1 MKMAGINYM
10 SNKLISFEQD
20 YWKRDQLVLGIDEA
34 GYGCLAGS
42 MYVAGVIYPKNFI
55 VPAELEKIN
64 DSKKLSES
72 VRFALAEYVKKY
84 AQHFFVLKSSV
95 DDINNGNP
103 YWLRFNIVSKY
114 INDNIGLFQTNTR
127 VVYDG
132 DRSVTGISL
141 ASESLIKGDAKS
153 FSIASAS
160 ILAKTAKD
168 AEMIE
173 LSKLYPMYNFEDNK
187 GYGTATHISALQK
200 HGLSEVHR
208 KQYCSKYG

>member
-1 MKMAGINYM
+1 M
-10 SNKLISFEQD
+10 
-20 YWKRDQLVLGIDEA
+20 GIDEA

-42 MYVAGVIYPKNFI
+42 MYVAGVIYPKNFV
-55 VPAELEKIN
+55 VPSELDKIN
-64 DSKKLSES
+64 DSKKISEAT
-72 VRFALAEYVKKY
+72 RFMLADHIKKY
-84 AQHFFVLKSSV
+84 AQHYFILKVGV
-95 DDINNGNP
+95 DEINNDNP
-103 YWLRFNIVSKY
+103 YWLRFNVVTKY
-114 INDNIGLFQTNTR
+114 INDNISLFDDSTR
-127 VVYDG
+127 VIYDG

-141 ASESLIKGDAKS
+141 ASEALIKGDAKC

-200 HGLSEVHR
+200 HGLSAVHR

>member
-1 MKMAGINYM
+1 MDGTNYM
-10 SNKLISFEQD
+10 SNKLIALEQD
-20 YWKRDQLVLGIDEA
+20 YWSRGHTVLGIDEA

-42 MYVAGVIYPKNFI
+42 MYVAGVSYPKHFI
-55 VPAELEKIN
+55 VPSELDRIN
-64 DSKKLSES
+64 DSKKLTES
-72 VRFALAEYVKKY
+72 TRFVLADYIKKY
-84 AQHFFVLKSSV
+84 AQNYFILKIGV
-95 DDINNGNP
+95 DEINNSNP
-103 YWLRFNIVSKY
+103 YWLRFSVVTKY
-114 INDNIGLFQTNTR
+114 INDNIALFESDTR
-127 VVYDG
+127 VIYDG

-141 ASESLIKGDAKS
+141 ASEALVKGDAKS

-187 GYGTATHISALQK
+187 GYGTATHISALQTY
-200 HGLSEVHR
+200 GLSVVHR